1 MPSFVRFAN
10 DTLMVLYSRAAV
22 VKPFILCPDDTFMVF
37 TSQDAAVK
45 PITYLALQSCYL
57 AENLRFYWKLR

>member
-22 VKPFILCPDDTFMVF
+22 VKPFVFCPDDKFIAF
-37 TSQDAAVK
+37 TSPDAAVK

-57 AENLRFYWKLR
+57 AENFGFYWKLR

>member
-10 DTLMVLYSRAAV
+10 DTLMVLYSKAAV
-22 VKPFILCPDDTFMVF
+22 VKPFIFCPDDKFMAF

-45 PITYLALQSCYL
+45 PVTYLALKS
-57 AENLRFYWKLR
+57 